1 MFTWKST
8 ALNGKIVHTFSSD
21 PVILD
26 APDSLLPGDIL
37 VTVVLSKFSCPKIL
51 KINQKP
57 FFLKYFVL

>member
-26 APDSLLPGDIL
+26 APESFLTGDIL
-37 VTVVLSKFSCPKIL
+37 VTVVLSKFSCPK
-51 KINQKP
+51 N
-57 FFLKYFVL
+57 